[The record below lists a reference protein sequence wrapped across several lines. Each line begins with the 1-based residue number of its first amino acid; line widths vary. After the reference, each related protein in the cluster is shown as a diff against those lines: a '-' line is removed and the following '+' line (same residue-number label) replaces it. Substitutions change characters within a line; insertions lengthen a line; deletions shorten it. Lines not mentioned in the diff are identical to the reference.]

1 MTNKMENIIGEA
13 IGYDQTIPGTVESES
28 KEFIYF
34 SDDKKNSVRKQF
46 NSLTQ
51 FTNPPYAKN
60 GGVTSQGCSLT
71 LPDGSIFHAIA
82 YHGDIGGWRK
92 DIEEAAQA
100 LHILLAKIEGDHIV
114 ISPSRSFALADCKA
128 TFG

>member
-1 MTNKMENIIGEA
+1 LGNIIGGA
-13 IGYDQTIPGTVESES
+13 IGYNQIIPGTVESET

-34 SDDKKNSVRKQF
+34 SDDKKNSVRNQF
-46 NSLTQ
+46 NLLTQ
-51 FTNPPYAKN
+51 FTNPPHAKN

-71 LPDGSIFHAIA
+71 LPDGSIFYAIA

-100 LHILLAKIEGDHIV
+100 LHLLLAKIKGNQIV
-114 ISPSRSFALADCKA
+114 IFDGRAFALVDCKVM
-128 TFG
+128 FG